1 MRVRDYS
8 TGVLELILNGMSPE
22 TALEKLRAMLSSRG
36 HERLYPKILR
46 ELLTE
51 ASRTASRN
59 TATVTLARK
68 DDARALH
75 GDIESALHT
84 LGVTEHDIVIDETI
98 TGGFV
103 VEAKEK
109 RIDRSYK
116 KSLLTLYRSL
126 IKS

>member
-8 TGVLELILNGMSPE
+8 VGVLELIQEGMSPE

-51 ASRTASRN
+51 ATHAQSRS
-59 TATVTLARK
+59 TATLTVARK
-68 DDARALH
+68 DDSHALQT
-75 GDIESALHT
+75 DIEKALHT
-84 LGVTEHDIVIDETI
+84 LGATEHNVVVDETI
-98 TGGFV
+98 TGGFIA
-103 VEAKEK
+103 EAKEH
-109 RIDRSYK
+109 RIDQSYK